1 MIASAYKY
9 SSTERRDPG
18 FLRRMW
24 AMVIKE
30 FVQMRRDRMTFAT
43 MIFVPIMQLV
53 LFGYAINTD
62 PKQLPTAVL
71 TRDDGP
77 LTRAVLS
84 AMKNTDYFD
93 FRVQVRDA
101 AELDRLV
108 RSGEVQFAVEIPAS
122 FERDVRRGDRPSVLV
137 IADATDPVATG
148 TAVSSL
154 QGLIDT
160 ALRRELRGPDASV
173 TKSRAPFDI
182 TIQNRY
188 NPEAITQYN
197 IVPGLLGVVLTMTMM
212 MFTALAVTREIE
224 RGTMEALLSMPIKP
238 VEIMIGKIAPF
249 VLVGFVQMTII
260 IGAAHVLFGVPIM
273 GSVWL
278 LVALSTLFAAANLAV
293 GYTFSTIAENQ
304 LQAVQMTFFFFLP
317 NILLSGFMFPF
328 RGMPD
333 WAQAIGEALPLTHFL
348 RIVRG
353 ITLKGTGFADMH
365 LDGAGGLHGGR
376 DGARAVSLPPHAG
389 LAPNCELSF
398 PRKRESSNHCNRL
411 FFTVGV
417 TGLPGQ
423 AGQ

>member
-1 MIASAYKY
+1 MIAAAYRY
-9 SSTERRDPG
+9 SSSERRDPG

-43 MIFVPIMQLV
+43 MIIVPIMQLV

-77 LTRAVLS
+77 LTRAVLA
-84 AMKNTDYFD
+84 AMRNTAYFD
-93 FRVQVRDA
+93 FRVQVRDPE
-101 AELDRLV
+101 ELDRLV
-108 RSGEVQFAVEIPAS
+108 RSGDVQFAVEIPAS
-122 FERDVRRGDRPSVLV
+122 FERDVRRGDHPSVLV

-148 TAVSSL
+148 TAVSAL

-160 ALRRELRGPDASV
+160 ALRRELRGPDAAV
-173 TKSRAPFDI
+173 TKTTAPFEI
-182 TIQNRY
+182 TLQNRY
-188 NPEAITQYN
+188 NPEGITQYN

-224 RGTMEALLSMPIKP
+224 RGTMESLLAMPIKP

-260 IGAAHVLFGVPIM
+260 LGAAHLLFGVPIM

-278 LVALSTLFAAANLAV
+278 LVTLATLFAAANLAV

-353 ITLKGTGFADMH
+353 IALKGNGFADMPIDV
-365 LDGAGGLHGGR
+365 LALILFM
-376 DGARAVSLPPHAG
+376 AVAMG
-389 LAPNCELSF
+389 LA
-398 PRKRESSNHCNRL
+398 L
-411 FFTVGV
+411 FRFRRT
-417 TGLPGQ
+417 LD
-423 AGQ
+423 

>member
-1 MIASAYKY
+1 MIAAAYRY
-9 SSTERRDPG
+9 SSGERRDPG
-18 FLRRMW
+18 FIRRMW

-77 LTRAVLS
+77 LTRAVLA
-84 AMKNTDYFD
+84 AMRNTDYFD
-93 FRVQVRDA
+93 FRVQVRDP

-108 RSGEVQFAVEIPAS
+108 RSGDVQFAVEIPAS
-122 FERDVRRGDRPSVLV
+122 FERDVRRGDRPQVLV

-148 TAVSSL
+148 TAVSAL

-160 ALRRELRGPDASV
+160 ALRRELRGPDAAV
-173 TKSRAPFDI
+173 TKTTAPFEI
-182 TIQNRY
+182 TLQNRY
-188 NPEAITQYN
+188 NPEGITQYN

-224 RGTMEALLSMPIKP
+224 RGTMESLLAMPIRP

-260 IGAAHVLFGVPIM
+260 IGAAHFLFGVPIM

-278 LVALSTLFAAANLAV
+278 LVSLATLFAAANLAV
-293 GYTFSTIAENQ
+293 GYTFSTVATNQ

-328 RGMPD
+328 RGMPG

-353 ITLKGTGFADMH
+353 ITLKGIGFADMQIDV
-365 LDGAGGLHGGR
+365 LALVLFMLV
-376 DGARAVSLPPHAG
+376 AMG
-389 LAPNCELSF
+389 LA
-398 PRKRESSNHCNRL
+398 L
-411 FFTVGV
+411 FRFRRT
-417 TGLPGQ
+417 LD
-423 AGQ
+423 

>member
-1 MIASAYKY
+1 MSATGYNGA
-9 SSTERRDPG
+9 TEHDPG

-24 AMVIKE
+24 AMVVKE

-43 MIFVPIMQLV
+43 MIFVPILQLM

-71 TRDDGP
+71 VRDDGP
-77 LTRAVLS
+77 LTRAVLA
-84 AMKNTDYFD
+84 AMTNTDYFD
-93 FRVQVRDA
+93 FRWQVRDPE
-101 AELDRLV
+101 ELDKLI
-108 RSGEVQFAVEIPAS
+108 RSGEAQFAVEIPAS
-122 FERDVRRGDRPSVLV
+122 FERDVRRGDRPAVLV

-148 TAVSSL
+148 TAISAV

-173 TKSRAPFDI
+173 KATSPPFEVRL
-182 TIQNRY
+182 QRRY
-188 NPEAITQYN
+188 NPEGITQYN

-224 RGTMEALLSMPIKP
+224 RGTMESLLAMPIKP

-260 IGAAHVLFGVPIM
+260 IGAAHYLFGVPIM

-293 GYTFSTIAENQ
+293 GYTFSTFAENQ

-328 RGMPD
+328 RGMPQ

-365 LDGAGGLHGGR
+365 VDVLALVVFM
-376 DGARAVSLPPHAG
+376 AVAMG
-389 LAPNCELSF
+389 LALYRF
-398 PRKRESSNHCNRL
+398 RRTL
-411 FFTVGV
+411 D
-417 TGLPGQ
+417 
-423 AGQ
+423 

>member
-1 MIASAYKY
+1 MIAAAYRY
-9 SSTERRDPG
+9 SSSERRDPG

-77 LTRAVLS
+77 LTRAVLA
-84 AMKNTDYFD
+84 AMRNTDYFD
-93 FRVQVRDA
+93 FRVQVRDPE
-101 AELDRLV
+101 ELDRLI

-122 FERDVRRGDRPSVLV
+122 FEREVRRGDRPQVLV

-148 TAVSSL
+148 TAVSAL

-160 ALRRELRGPDASV
+160 ALRRELRGPDAAV
-173 TKSRAPFDI
+173 TKTTAPFEI
-182 TIQNRY
+182 TLQNRY
-188 NPEAITQYN
+188 NPEGITQYN

-224 RGTMEALLSMPIKP
+224 RGTMESLLAMPIKP

-260 IGAAHVLFGVPIM
+260 LGAAHLLFGVPIM

-278 LVALSTLFAAANLAV
+278 LVALATLFAAANLAV
-293 GYTFSTIAENQ
+293 GYTFSTVATNQ

-353 ITLKGTGFADMH
+353 ITLKGIGFADMQIDV
-365 LDGAGGLHGGR
+365 LALVLFML
-376 DGARAVSLPPHAG
+376 AAMG
-389 LAPNCELSF
+389 LA
-398 PRKRESSNHCNRL
+398 L
-411 FFTVGV
+411 FRFRRT
-417 TGLPGQ
+417 LD
-423 AGQ
+423 

>member
-1 MIASAYKY
+1 MSPSGYNGATA
-9 SSTERRDPG
+9 RDPG

-24 AMVIKE
+24 AMVVKE
-30 FVQMRRDRMTFAT
+30 FVQMRRDRLTFAT
-43 MIFVPIMQLV
+43 MIFVPILQLT

-71 TRDDGP
+71 VRDDGP
-77 LTRAVLS
+77 LTRAVLA

-93 FRVQVRDA
+93 FRWQVRDPE
-101 AELDRLV
+101 ELDKLI
-108 RSGEVQFAVEIPAS
+108 RSGDAQFGIEIPAS
-122 FERDVRRGDRPSVLV
+122 FERDVRRGDHPAVLV

-148 TAVSSL
+148 TAISAAE
-154 QGLIDT
+154 GLIDT

-173 TKSRAPFDI
+173 KATSPPFELRL
-182 TIQNRY
+182 QRRY
-188 NPEAITQYN
+188 NPEGVTQYN

-224 RGTMEALLSMPIKP
+224 RGTMESLLAMPIKP

-260 IGAAHVLFGVPIM
+260 IGAAHFLFNVPIL

-293 GYTFSTIAENQ
+293 GYTFSTFATNQ

-328 RGMPD
+328 RGMPE
-333 WAQAIGEALPLTHFL
+333 WAQAIGAALPLTHFL

-353 ITLKGTGFADMH
+353 ITLKGTGFADMQMDVFA
-365 LDGAGGLHGGR
+365 LVLFM
-376 DGARAVSLPPHAG
+376 AVAMG
-389 LAPNCELSF
+389 LA
-398 PRKRESSNHCNRL
+398 L
-411 FFTVGV
+411 FRFRRT
-417 TGLPGQ
+417 LD
-423 AGQ
+423 

>member
-1 MIASAYKY
+1 MTALPYQNGRGA
-9 SSTERRDPG
+9 RRDPG
-18 FLRRMW
+18 FFRRMW

-43 MIFVPIMQLV
+43 MIIVPIMQLV

-77 LTRAVLS
+77 MTRAVLA
-84 AMKNTDYFD
+84 AMRNTDYFD
-93 FRVQVRDA
+93 FRVQVHDP

-108 RSGEVQFAVEIPAS
+108 RSGDVQFAVEIPAS
-122 FERDVRRGDRPSVLV
+122 FERDVRRGDHPRVLV

-148 TAVSSL
+148 TAVSAL

-160 ALRRELRGPDASV
+160 ALRRELRGPDDEI
-173 TKSRAPFDI
+173 TKTAAPFEI
-182 TIQNRY
+182 TVQNRY
-188 NPEAITQYN
+188 NPEGITQYN

-224 RGTMEALLSMPIKP
+224 RGTMESLLAMPIKP

-249 VLVGFVQMTII
+249 VVVGFVQMTII
-260 IGAAHVLFGVPIM
+260 LGAAHVLFGVPIM

-278 LVALSTLFAAANLAV
+278 LVALATLFAAANLAV

-333 WAQAIGEALPLTHFL
+333 WAQAIGEMLPLTHFL

-353 ITLKGTGFADMH
+353 ITLKGTGFADMQTDVLALVLFTLAAMALALFRFRRT
-365 LDGAGGLHGGR
+365 LD
-376 DGARAVSLPPHAG
+376 
-389 LAPNCELSF
+389 
-398 PRKRESSNHCNRL
+398 
-411 FFTVGV
+411 
-417 TGLPGQ
+417 
-423 AGQ
+423 